1 MAHSHHHHGHDGG
14 PKNTPIRVLYLCLVL
29 NLLFVAAE
37 AWAGWRSNSTGLLSD
52 AGHNLADVLGL
63 LLSLIALYM
72 ERAKGRINKKLSK
85 YVTLMNGLLL
95 IGAVSL
101 IIFESIEKI
110 VNPQQ
115 VHAETVII
123 VSVAA
128 IVVNGFTAWLLMRG
142 EKNDINIKAAY
153 LHAASDMLVSVAVV
167 ISGIIISFTGWNII
181 DPALSLL
188 VSFFIAVPALKL
200 VITALKNIIK

>member
-1 MAHSHHHHGHDGG
+1 MAHSHHHGHDGG
-14 PKNTPIRVLYLCLVL
+14 PKNTPIRVLFLCLVL

-37 AWAGWRSNSTGLLSD
+37 ACAGWRSNSTGLLSD

-63 LLSLIALYM
+63 LLSLIAIYM
-72 ERAKGRINKKLSK
+72 KRAKGSINKKLSK
-85 YVTLMNGLLL
+85 YVTLTNGLLL

-110 VNPQQ
+110 VHPQQ

-181 DPALSLL
+181 DPVLSLL
-188 VSFFIAVPALKL
+188 VSFFIAIPALKI

>member
-1 MAHSHHHHGHDGG
+1 MAHSHHHGHDGG

-110 VNPQQ
+110 VHPQQ

-200 VITALKNIIK
+200 VIAALKNIIK

>member
-1 MAHSHHHHGHDGG
+1 MAHSHHHSHDGG

-63 LLSLIALYM
+63 LLSLIAIYM
-72 ERAKGRINKKLSK
+72 ERAKGNINKKLSK
-85 YVTLMNGLLL
+85 YVTLTNGLLL

-110 VNPQQ
+110 VHPQQ

-181 DPALSLL
+181 DPVLSLL

-200 VITALKNIIK
+200 VIAALKNIIK

>member
-1 MAHSHHHHGHDGG
+1 MAHSHHHGHDGG

-63 LLSLIALYM
+63 LLSLIAIYM
-72 ERAKGRINKKLSK
+72 ERAKGNINKKLSK
-85 YVTLMNGLLL
+85 YVTLTNGLLL

-110 VNPQQ
+110 VHPQQ

-200 VITALKNIIK
+200 VIAALKNIIK

>member
-1 MAHSHHHHGHDGG
+1 MAHSHHHGHDGG

-52 AGHNLADVLGL
+52 AGHNLADVLSL

-85 YVTLMNGLLL
+85 YVTLINGLLL

-110 VNPQQ
+110 VHPQQ

-153 LHAASDMLVSVAVV
+153 LHTASDMLVSVAVV

-200 VITALKNIIK
+200 VIAALKNIIK

>member
-1 MAHSHHHHGHDGG
+1 MAHSHHHGHDGG
-14 PKNTPIRVLYLCLVL
+14 PKNTPIRVLFLCLVL

-72 ERAKGRINKKLSK
+72 NRAKGSINKKLSK
-85 YVTLMNGLLL
+85 YVTLTNGLLL

-110 VNPQQ
+110 VHPQQ

-200 VITALKNIIK
+200 VIAALKNIIK

>member
-1 MAHSHHHHGHDGG
+1 MAHSHHHGHAGG

-63 LLSLIALYM
+63 LLSLIAIYM

-85 YVTLMNGLLL
+85 YVTLTNGLLL

-200 VITALKNIIK
+200 VIAALKNIIK

>member
-1 MAHSHHHHGHDGG
+1 MAHSHHHGHDGG
-14 PKNTPIRVLYLCLVL
+14 PKNTPIRVLYLCLAL

-110 VNPQQ
+110 VHPQQ

-200 VITALKNIIK
+200 VIAALKNIIK

>member
-1 MAHSHHHHGHDGG
+1 
-14 PKNTPIRVLYLCLVL
+14 
-29 NLLFVAAE
+29 
-37 AWAGWRSNSTGLLSD
+37 
-52 AGHNLADVLGL
+52 
-63 LLSLIALYM
+63 M

-110 VNPQQ
+110 VHPQQ

-200 VITALKNIIK
+200 VIAALKNIIK

>member
-1 MAHSHHHHGHDGG
+1 MAHSHHHGHDGG

-72 ERAKGRINKKLSK
+72 NRAKGSINKKLSK
-85 YVTLMNGLLL
+85 YVTLTNGLLL

-110 VNPQQ
+110 VHPQQ

-200 VITALKNIIK
+200 VIAALKNIIK

>member
-1 MAHSHHHHGHDGG
+1 MAHSHHHGHDGG

-63 LLSLIALYM
+63 LLSLIAIYM
-72 ERAKGRINKKLSK
+72 ERAKGSINKKLSK

-200 VITALKNIIK
+200 IITALKNIIK

>member
-1 MAHSHHHHGHDGG
+1 MAHSHHHGHDGG
-14 PKNTPIRVLYLCLVL
+14 PKNTPIRVLYLCLVV

-72 ERAKGRINKKLSK
+72 NRAKGSINKKLSK
-85 YVTLMNGLLL
+85 YVTLTNGLLL
-95 IGAVSL
+95 IGTVSL

-110 VNPQQ
+110 VHPQQ

-188 VSFFIAVPALKL
+188 VSFFIAVPALKI
-200 VITALKNIIK
+200 VIAALKNIIK

>member
-1 MAHSHHHHGHDGG
+1 MAHSHHHGHDGG

-72 ERAKGRINKKLSK
+72 ERAKGNINKKLSK
-85 YVTLMNGLLL
+85 YVTLTNGLLL

-110 VNPQQ
+110 VHPQQ

-200 VITALKNIIK
+200 VIAALKNIIK